1 MSKNVIQ
8 KCNAIKM
15 RLLAAKITTEM
26 HRQQKAPG
34 LFTSV
39 QLKRISFGHCAVQT
53 HFFCDC
59 TAQMHFFCDCA
70 AQTHFFCDLAAQTHF
85 FGRKMRLTIP
95 IALFRKK
102 MRRARTNAFFRKKNA
117 PRADKCIFQ
126 SHFCNLRSKTLS
138 QRIFKTHFKCD
149 LRRQTHFKC
158 DLSIKSYFF
167 CAMEEW

>member
-1 MSKNVIQ
+1 MWSKNAMQLKCDCLLQ
-8 KCNAIKM
+8 KLRLKCTADKRRLGSLQVCSSNAF
-15 RLLAAKITTEM
+15 LLAIA
-26 HRQQKAPG
+26 Q
-34 LFTSV
+34 S
-39 QLKRISFGHCAVQT
+39 KRIFFAIVQPKRIFFAIAQPKRIFFAIWQPKRIFLEEKCDWQSQS
-53 HFFCDC
+53 HFF
-59 TAQMHFFCDCA
+59 AQ
-70 AQTHFFCDLAAQTHF
+70 
-85 FGRKMRLTIP
+85 
-95 IALFRKK
+95 K

>member
-39 QLKRISFGHCAVQT
+39 QLKRISFGDCAVQT

-59 TAQMHFFCDCA
+59 TAQMHFFA
-70 AQTHFFCDLAAQTHF
+70 IAQP
-85 FGRKMRLTIP
+85 K
-95 IALFRKK
+95 
-102 MRRARTNAFFRKKNA
+102 
-117 PRADKCIFQ
+117 
-126 SHFCNLRSKTLS
+126 
-138 QRIFKTHFKCD
+138 RIFFAIWQPKRIFLEEKCD
-149 LRRQTHFKC
+149 
-158 DLSIKSYFF
+158 
-167 CAMEEW
+167 

>member
-1 MSKNVIQ
+1 MQCWKKMRLLMSKNVIQ

-39 QLKRISFGHCAVQT
+39 QLKRISFGDCAVQT

-102 MRRARTNAFFRKKNA
+102 NA
-117 PRADKCIFQ
+117 PRPDK
-126 SHFCNLRSKTLS
+126 
-138 QRIFKTHFKCD
+138 RIFSLKKCAARRQVHFSIAFLQPPQQDLIATHF
-149 LRRQTHFKC
+149 QNAF
-158 DLSIKSYFF
+158 
-167 CAMEEW
+167 

>member
-1 MSKNVIQ
+1 MQLKCDCLLQKLRLKCTANKRRLGSLQVCSSNAFLLAIAQSKRIFFAIVQ
-8 KCNAIKM
+8 PKCIFLRLRSPNAFFLRFGSPNAFFWKKNAIDNPN
-15 RLLAAKITTEM
+15 RTFS
-26 HRQQKAPG
+26 Q
-34 LFTSV
+34 
-39 QLKRISFGHCAVQT
+39 
-53 HFFCDC
+53 
-59 TAQMHFFCDCA
+59 
-70 AQTHFFCDLAAQTHF
+70 
-85 FGRKMRLTIP
+85 
-95 IALFRKK
+95 KK